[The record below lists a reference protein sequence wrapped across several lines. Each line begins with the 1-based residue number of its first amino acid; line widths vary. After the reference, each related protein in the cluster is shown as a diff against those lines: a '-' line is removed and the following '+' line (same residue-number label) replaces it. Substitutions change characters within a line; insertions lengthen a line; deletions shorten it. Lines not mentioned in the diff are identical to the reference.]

1 MELDGVES
9 RSSKGKLRQKV
20 NGGEGHSSKGKFGVD
35 IFSYDSFMKALEA
48 GDWDNRSNGVKELK
62 LRNL

>member
-20 NGGEGHSSKGKFGVD
+20 NGGEGHSSKG
-35 IFSYDSFMKALEA
+35 YDSFMKALEA